1 MNQIS
6 YKAKQ
11 FLLLTTKI
19 LVVTLAFWFIYKRL
33 SDSTWL
39 NWQECKDLI
48 ADKNVFFASVLV
60 LTLAFLNR
68 FFEILKW
75 KNLANLLRPVSVFES
90 SKQVLSALV
99 FSIFTPNGLG
109 EYGAKALFFKKNQ
122 AKNVVFLN
130 FVCNG
135 IQMVITI
142 FFGLLGLLIVGY
154 YDWFFGVLSVFLILW
169 ILVFVLKRVKIK
181 GYSISNLLEEIN
193 KIPKKIH
200 HKNTILGLFR
210 YLFFSFQQY
219 FLFVFLGVEAH
230 FLMIMGTIMAV
241 YLLASCLPNFQFFD
255 FVVKGGVS
263 VYFFG
268 ILGVNEWIVMIIAL
282 LMWVLNVVLPV
293 IIGAFFVLTF
303 SLQSISEQKLT

>member
-1 MNQIS
+1 MNQIP
-6 YKAKQ
+6 YKTKQ

-19 LVVTLAFWFIYKRL
+19 LVVGLAFWFIYQRL
-33 SDSTWL
+33 SDSPWL
-39 NWQECKDLI
+39 NWEKFKNLLT
-48 ADKNVFFASVLV
+48 DKNVFFAGSLV
-60 LTLAFLNR
+60 LLLAFLNR

-75 KNLANLLRPVSVFES
+75 KNLANILKPVSVFES

-109 EYGAKALFFKKNQ
+109 EYGAKALFFKKEQ

-142 FFGLLGLLIVGY
+142 LFGLIGLLILGY
-154 YDWFFGVLSVFLILW
+154 FDWFFGVLSAVFILW
-169 ILVFVLKRVKIK
+169 LLVFILKKVKIK
-181 GYSISNLLEEIN
+181 GYSISKLIEEIN
-193 KIPKKIH
+193 NIPKKIH
-200 HKNTILGLFR
+200 QKNTILGLFR
-210 YLFFSFQQY
+210 YMFFSFQQY
-219 FLFVFLGVEAH
+219 YLFVFLGIEVP
-230 FLMIMGTIMAV
+230 FFMIMGTIMAV

-268 ILGVNEWIVMIIAL
+268 LLGVNEWIVMIVAL
-282 LMWVLNVVLPV
+282 FMWILNVVLPV
-293 IIGAFFVLTF
+293 VIGAFFVMNF
-303 SLQSISEQKLT
+303 SLKPISKKRLT